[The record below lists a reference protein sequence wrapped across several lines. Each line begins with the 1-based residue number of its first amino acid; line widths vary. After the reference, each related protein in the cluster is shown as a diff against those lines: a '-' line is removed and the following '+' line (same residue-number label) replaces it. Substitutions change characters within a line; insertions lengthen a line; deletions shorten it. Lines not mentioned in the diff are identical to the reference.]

1 MRGKKMID
9 KENNPVEYL
18 VYFEKYCRDKL
29 KNLRQL
35 LYILNHYNRDK
46 CDRYDNFSYSDFI

>member
-9 KENNPVEYL
+9 KENNPMEYL

-35 LYILNHYNRDK
+35 LYILNSYNN
-46 CDRYDNFSYSDFI
+46 DRYDGFDT